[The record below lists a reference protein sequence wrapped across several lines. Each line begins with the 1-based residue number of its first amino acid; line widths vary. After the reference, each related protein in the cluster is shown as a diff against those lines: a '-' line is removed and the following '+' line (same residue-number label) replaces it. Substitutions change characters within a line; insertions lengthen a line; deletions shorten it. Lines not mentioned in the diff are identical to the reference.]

1 MLSVARVAVEHG
13 SHFPLIGPGI
23 VGVLVA
29 LPVLGGWLCTR
40 GVRRINALYDA
51 ADVNGER
58 DGE

>member
-1 MLSVARVAVEHG
+1 MLTAIAHVPVEHG
-13 SHFPLIGPGI
+13 SHFPIIGPGI

-40 GVRRINALYDA
+40 VARLNALYDE

-58 DGE
+58 DA